1 MENTLCKV
9 VINPGINEN
18 DRQLLADMLEKLD
31 IDGEPGRGGA
41 ELHMTVTLRDWSA
54 LCVLEDFDILTCEQI

>member
-18 DRQLLADMLEKLD
+18 DRQLLADMLEKLN
-31 IDGEPGRGGA
+31 IDGEPDRDGA
-41 ELHMTVTLRDWSA
+41 KLYMTVTRRDWSA
-54 LCVLEDFDILTCEQI
+54 LYVLEDFDILRCKQI